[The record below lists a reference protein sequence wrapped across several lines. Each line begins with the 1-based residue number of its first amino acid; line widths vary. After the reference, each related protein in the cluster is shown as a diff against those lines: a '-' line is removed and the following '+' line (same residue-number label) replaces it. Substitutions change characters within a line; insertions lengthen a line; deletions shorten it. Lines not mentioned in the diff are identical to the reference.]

1 MSGRKLIFEIMF
13 AQKKLIITLITIILL
28 ELISAVFLKNT
39 HLWTNKD
46 WEEKYWRI
54 ESKIYHHDLLPN
66 VNVIENW
73 GGNLQKRIL
82 TNSLGFRDF
91 SNKKVEKISKNKRIL
106 LIGDSFI
113 EGAGYDYKHTV
124 GGLVQSQLGNKFEVL
139 NSAVGSYS
147 PSIYYSKIKHFISKG
162 YKFDQALVFLD
173 VSDIYDELFIKHD
186 LNENIIVGRKV
197 KDRSIIKKKF
207 MS

>member
-91 SNKKVEKISKNKRIL
+91 
-106 LIGDSFI
+106 
-113 EGAGYDYKHTV
+113 
-124 GGLVQSQLGNKFEVL
+124 
-139 NSAVGSYS
+139 
-147 PSIYYSKIKHFISKG
+147 
-162 YKFDQALVFLD
+162 
-173 VSDIYDELFIKHD
+173 
-186 LNENIIVGRKV
+186 
-197 KDRSIIKKKF
+197 
-207 MS
+207 